1 VLDDADAG
9 AAAEN
14 YSQVDDVA
22 SSTSASS
29 AEPVTNPSA
38 IYAVVS
44 RNRTVPSQT
53 DTVTVVNS
61 TSSAANDTVAD
72 AEVADARRDL
82 YTRVVRR
89 QDGRRPSPSTG
100 QSLTTEHSSASLNA
114 DGYARIDEPPAQPT
128 YSSNSVDFYDV
139 IGDDLSV
146 TASSDFDPNYESV
159 PQTTG
164 AAVTS
169 SASTSVN
176 CVADSSGRLRQRDAA
191 AATTS
196 VAMTTTVAS
205 DCGSRRQTDAA
216 RQRGLLIREHIYDE
230 VSSPTTTCTA
240 TITHSRV

>member
-100 QSLTTEHSSASLNA
+100 QSLTTEC
-114 DGYARIDEPPAQPT
+114 E
-128 YSSNSVDFYDV
+128 F
-139 IGDDLSV
+139 
-146 TASSDFDPNYESV
+146 E
-159 PQTTG
+159 
-164 AAVTS
+164 
-169 SASTSVN
+169 
-176 CVADSSGRLRQRDAA
+176 CGRLRQD
-191 AATTS
+191 
-196 VAMTTTVAS
+196 
-205 DCGSRRQTDAA
+205 
-216 RQRGLLIREHIYDE
+216 
-230 VSSPTTTCTA
+230 
-240 TITHSRV
+240 